1 MIEKQLATLANFNC
15 TFKVNDKTFGML
27 HFFKDIIWPALNDKS
42 LIRVTRKDKL
52 IHTKYHISDL
62 KIVEVADGSLALVG
76 KHIKRTL
83 LEISPDYTTDKG
95 FFGKDDIKPSAPYST
110 FIILLNNHR
119 VIYYPNKTGAPDIRS
134 FASTIDKIITLYIKN
149 NRTKLKKELI
159 ANNYIFKGIKYKN
172 MKEFVNNYL
181 DIILP
186 LPELNVIA
194 IEYPKLVKCAFDNI
208 KTIRKVTFKFYK
220 PNNEPLDFNNF
231 FARSFDILDATGSSS
246 MNQTLNSPTKNDII
260 QDAVT
265 SSEGKTDY
273 IIHAVNNN
281 SEDVKLTPSEITQR
295 LPIEVDNLSSI
306 EDNAKKVY
314 NQVKEKEILTKVS
327 ADNEKSYK
335 KIFSYLKSLI

>member
-1 MIEKQLATLANFNC
+1 MIEKHLATLANFNC
-15 TFKVNDKTFGML
+15 TFKVNDETFGML

-42 LIRVTRKDKL
+42 LIRVTKKDKV

-62 KIVEVADGSLALVG
+62 KIVEVANGSLALVG

-83 LEISPDYTTDKG
+83 LEISPDYATDKG
-95 FFGKDDIKPSAPYST
+95 FFGTDAIKPSAPYST

-119 VIYYPNKTGAPDIRS
+119 VIYFPNKTGAPDIRS
-134 FASTIDKIITLYIKN
+134 FAATIDKIITLYIKN
-149 NRTKLKKELI
+149 SRTILKKQLI
-159 ANNYIFKGIKYKN
+159 ANDFIFNEVKYKGIK
-172 MKEFVNNYL
+172 EFVDNYL

-186 LPELNVIA
+186 FPELNVVA
-194 IEYPKLVKCAFDNI
+194 VESPELVKDAFDDI

-231 FARSFDILDATGSSS
+231 FARSFDILNATGSSS
-246 MNQTLNSPTKNDII
+246 MNQTLNSPTENNII

-273 IIHAVNNN
+273 TIDAVNNN
-281 SEDVKLTPSEITQR
+281 AENVKLTPDKITQR
-295 LPIEVDNLSSI
+295 LPIEIDNSNSI
-306 EDNAKKVY
+306 EDNAQKVY

-327 ADNEKSYK
+327 EDNEKSYK
-335 KIFSYLKSLI
+335 TFFSFLKSLI